1 MLKAAT
7 PRPIPQSEATSKC
20 QRHDL
25 TPPNHCLLTS
35 NLSSIVFR
43 LSSFVFR
50 LTLTPK
56 DHHMNK
62 LLEFTHLVRLSH
74 SLFAMPFALGSMWVA
89 ANGFRDMSAYETAR
103 IIILIVLCMVTARN
117 SAMSFNRIADAKFD
131 AENPRT
137 AKRHLPAGRLSRK
150 SVIAF
155 LALNG
160 VLFVAFAWM
169 LQPLAGAL
177 ALPVWLLLLSYSY
190 WKRFSWLCH
199 WFLGFAIGMSP
210 LGAWIAVR
218 GEFAVFPIFLLFIL
232 MLWMGGFDII
242 YATQDIEIDR
252 KQGLH
257 SVPARFGLEKSLR
270 IALASHLA
278 MLVLCVVF
286 GFFWNMGWIWWTV
299 TGLMTAAIVYI
310 HLFRKSNDLDAM
322 NRDFFL
328 ANVAISALVMVGLIV
343 WICMGGD
350 VNALY

>member
-1 MLKAAT
+1 M
-7 PRPIPQSEATSKC
+7 
-20 QRHDL
+20 
-25 TPPNHCLLTS
+25 
-35 NLSSIVFR
+35 
-43 LSSFVFR
+43 
-50 LTLTPK
+50 
-56 DHHMNK
+56 
-62 LLEFTHLVRLSH
+62 
-74 SLFAMPFALGSMWVA
+74 
-89 ANGFRDMSAYETAR
+89 
-103 IIILIVLCMVTARN
+103 
-117 SAMSFNRIADAKFD
+117 
-131 AENPRT
+131 
-137 AKRHLPAGRLSRK
+137 
-150 SVIAF
+150 IAF

-160 VLFVAFAWM
+160 VLFVVFAA
-169 LQPLAGAL
+169 LLKPLAGLL
-177 ALPVWLLLLSYSY
+177 AFPVWLLLLSYSY

-286 GFFWNMGWIWWTV
+286 GIFWNMGWVWWTI